1 VIDWESERC
10 PTCMRELAPGTQ
22 AAFDDDEQ
30 ACFCIACA
38 RKWLDRRE
46 DDDPPPARAHP
57 KTWRPTP
64 LEPF

>member
-1 VIDWESERC
+1 
-10 PTCMRELAPGTQ
+10 MQ

-30 ACFCIACA
+30 AFFCIACA

-46 DDDPPPARAHP
+46 DDDLPPPRVHP